1 MASTGLPSLD
11 STMGSVYIGVVV
23 SAMLSGITY
32 VQTFYYF
39 TNYPKDR
46 WLLKSMVICTVIF
59 DTAHQALISHAIYY
73 YLVTNYNNPTT
84 LSHLVWSGSVEFFFS
99 VSIAFLVQCFYVLRI
114 WHMSKNYLLTGSVLV
129 IVLASAACG
138 LVWTI
143 LSIITP
149 TFQELQSIVPV
160 SIAIY
165 ALASAADIL
174 IAASLIAILHKART
188 GIEQSETM
196 INKLILLIVNTGA
209 LTSLME
215 VALLIAM
222 AASPKTLIYVAFDFT
237 IVRFYTNSFL
247 ATLNARKYLTA
258 KDDEK
263 DDSIEPTHLFVRSTA
278 GSSVGDVPPYSSKPI
293 GIETSREWDGRK
305 AHSNKNHD
313 KGYVDVVH
321 HHRCMCH
328 IPLQMVIRE
337 RDSGARED
345 SGGELDS
352 SHIIDP
358 SV

>member
-1 MASTGLPSLD
+1 MWRALD
-11 STMGSVYIGVVV
+11 S
-23 SAMLSGITY
+23 A
-32 VQTFYYF
+32 
-39 TNYPKDR
+39 
-46 WLLKSMVICTVIF
+46 C
-59 DTAHQALISHAIYY
+59 
-73 YLVTNYNNPTT
+73 LV
-84 LSHLVWSGSVEFFFS
+84 
-99 VSIAFLVQCFYVLRI
+99 
-114 WHMSKNYLLTGSVLV
+114 
-129 IVLASAACG
+129 
-138 LVWTI
+138 
-143 LSIITP
+143 
-149 TFQELQSIVPV
+149 
-160 SIAIY
+160 
-165 ALASAADIL
+165 
-174 IAASLIAILHKART
+174 
-188 GIEQSETM
+188 
-196 INKLILLIVNTGA
+196 
-209 LTSLME
+209 
-215 VALLIAM
+215 
-222 AASPKTLIYVAFDFT
+222 
-237 IVRFYTNSFL
+237 YTNSFL

-305 AHSNKNHD
+305 AVCSFCFRVARYHSLNHHNGMQHSNKNHD